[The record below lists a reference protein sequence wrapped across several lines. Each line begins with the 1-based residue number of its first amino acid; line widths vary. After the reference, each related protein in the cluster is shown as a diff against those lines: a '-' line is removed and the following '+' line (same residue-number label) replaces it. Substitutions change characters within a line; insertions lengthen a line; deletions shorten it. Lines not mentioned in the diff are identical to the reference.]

1 MSGKIIKQA
10 KLNAFAAY
18 FYFLLNAVVGF
29 VVTPL
34 IAANIGIIDFG
45 IWKGCQKI
53 LDFASISDG
62 KTSQALKWIIANKE
76 SSDDLDEKKQAIG
89 AALVIWG
96 YFIPFLLI
104 TVGVLVYF
112 LPELI
117 KGIPDTKFELVR
129 IIGILLGANIVM
141 APLFGIPDA
150 VLIGTNRGY
159 ISTCIQALWFV
170 LTNIAIVLVT
180 YLGYGLKEIALIG
193 FLAPTLN
200 ATMLLFVTKR
210 KIDWFGIKWP
220 QKKQISVFFKF
231 SGWVQIWALIEKA
244 LLSTELLLLGI
255 FAGPELITHYTF
267 TSYAVQFGLAITL
280 LTTSAITP
288 RLGKTIGE
296 GDFNK
301 ARRHIESLREIIFF
315 MTVLF
320 SGSLVALNGAFVK
333 LWVGEV
339 HFMGD
344 TVNLLIVACMAQLM
358 LLRSEGQIQDLT
370 LNIKN
375 KVIYGLASIVLSP
388 LLAVLFYKLG
398 DNKIELLFAGVFIG
412 RLILSITLP
421 LMVNRFI
428 KKTKF
433 NIGKLLPGICIIG
446 LCFIFGQKYEISD
459 WIDFI
464 IAICLLELLV
474 VLASFMFLLSKEN
487 KRFMLTVIKIN
498 NTHEK

>member
-1 MSGKIIKQA
+1 MSNKIIKQA
-10 KLNAFAAY
+10 KLNALAAY
-18 FYFLLNAVVGF
+18 FYFVLNAVVGF

-76 SSDDLDEKKQAIG
+76 SSTDLEEKKQAIG

-96 YFIPFLLI
+96 YFLPFLLI
-104 TVGVLVYF
+104 TVGGLVYF

-117 KGIPDTKFELVR
+117 KGIPSAKFELVR

-159 ISTCIQALWFV
+159 ISTFIQALWFV

-180 YLGYGLKEIALIG
+180 YLGYGLKEVALIG
-193 FLAPTLN
+193 FLAPMLN

-210 KIDWFGIKWP
+210 KIDWFGIRWP
-220 QKKQISVFFKF
+220 KQNQVRLFFKF
-231 SGWVQIWALIEKA
+231 SGLVQIWAFVEKA
-244 LLSTELLLLGI
+244 LQSTELLLLGI

-267 TSYAVQFGLAITL
+267 TSYVVQFGLAITL

-288 RLGKTIGE
+288 RLGKIIGE

-301 ARRHIESLREIIFF
+301 ASKYIETLREVIFF
-315 MTVLF
+315 MIIMF
-320 SGSLVALNGAFVK
+320 SGSVVALNGAFVK
-333 LWVGEV
+333 LWVGESY
-339 HFMGD
+339 FMGD

-358 LLRSEGQIQDLT
+358 LLRSEAQIQDLS

-375 KVIYGLASIVLSP
+375 KVIFGIASITISP

-398 DNKIELLFAGVFIG
+398 GEKIELMFVGVFIG
-412 RLILSITLP
+412 RLILSFSLP
-421 LMVNRFI
+421 LMVNRFVQI
-428 KKTKF
+428 TKWK
-433 NIGKLLPGICIIG
+433 IHKLLFGIGIIG
-446 LCFIFGQKYEISD
+446 LCYFFGQKVKLNSWIEFTTTLSIFEI
-459 WIDFI
+459 I
-464 IAICLLELLV
+464 LLLI
-474 VLASFMFLLSKEN
+474 SFFLFLSKEN
-487 KRFMLTVIKIN
+487 KKQIFHLFVSRKVKT
-498 NTHEK
+498 